1 VDANLETLA
10 NFAEI
15 LGAIVVVG
23 GVAFA
28 VIQIRQF
35 RRQRLEIA
43 SIELVRSFQSP
54 EFTRAHTFLLTLP
67 NGVSAEELR
76 QRSGDAEAFAM
87 VVSTTF
93 ESIGVMV
100 YRRILPIDIVDELMG
115 GTIVSFWGKLD
126 KWIETLREEQGRDDT
141 HEWFQWLAAQLARRS
156 PHGVSQ
162 PAYVEH
168 LHWKA

>member
-1 VDANLETLA
+1 MDANLNTLA
-10 NFAEI
+10 NLAEI

-35 RRQRLEIA
+35 RRQRVEVA
-43 SIELVRSFQSP
+43 SIELIRSFQSP
-54 EFTRAHTFLLTLP
+54 EFTKALTFLLTLP
-67 NGVSAEELR
+67 SGTSAEELR

-100 YRRILPIDIVDELMG
+100 FRRILPIAIVEELMG
-115 GTIVSFWGKLD
+115 GTIVSFWGKL
-126 KWIETLREEQGRDDT
+126 KGWIETLREEQNRSDT
-141 HEWFQWLAAQLARRS
+141 HEWFQWLAGQLAQRAL
-156 PHGVSQ
+156 HGSSQ

-168 LHWKA
+168 QHWKA

>member
-1 VDANLETLA
+1 MDANLETLA

-15 LGAIVVVG
+15 LGAIVVIG

-35 RRQRLEIA
+35 RRQRLEVA

-67 NGVSAEELR
+67 NGTSAEELR
-76 QRSGDAEAFAM
+76 QQSGDAEAFAM

-100 YRRILPIDIVDELMG
+100 YRRILPIEIVEELMG
-115 GTIVSFWGKLD
+115 GTIVSFWGKL
-126 KWIETLREEQGRDDT
+126 KAWIETLREEQNRNDT
-141 HEWFQWLAAQLARRS
+141 HEWFQWLAAQLAQRAQ
-156 PHGVSQ
+156 HGSSQ